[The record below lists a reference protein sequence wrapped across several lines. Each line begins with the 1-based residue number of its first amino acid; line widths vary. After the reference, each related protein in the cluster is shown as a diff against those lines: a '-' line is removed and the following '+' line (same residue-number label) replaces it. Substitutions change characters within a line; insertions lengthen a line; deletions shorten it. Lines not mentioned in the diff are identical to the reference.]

1 MSLIKWMSSAL
12 ILSALLFFTLPSQQA
27 GAPIINT
34 VGKTMPSDA
43 APLDQQML
51 RLLHEEP
58 TTLDISI
65 AIYQA
70 KGAVFTFEGLT
81 RLDHNNELTPAAAER
96 WEVSPDG
103 RKWTFYLREGA
114 LWSDGRPVTAHDFEY
129 TFKRLIDPNSGNTNA
144 VFYYEIKGAKAFNQ
158 GTSTDPNTVGVRAVD
173 DYTFEVETEAP
184 CPYFPLIASFPTSGP
199 VPRWQV
205 EKYGAKWTEEG
216 NCVSNA
222 TFKLTEWRRGA
233 QYEFS
238 LDPNYNGP
246 HKAFIERV
254 VGKFSNLQMMPGN
267 TLAYENNEIDF
278 QNITAGEVARIKKN
292 PQLMKELDISA
303 GFQTHYLYFDTQ
315 SAPFNNLKVRRA
327 FAHAIDREVLCKI
340 VLQGMGQPAYSMLP
354 PGYPGHAYGK
364 FKGTQQYNP
373 TLAKSLLSEAGYV
386 NGRGFPRYELWIN
399 SVNNQNIALYIQQ
412 MLKQN
417 LNVDI
422 LIKVVE
428 SRSYRQ
434 AMFQWK
440 IPMSLIQYN
449 YDYPDPNNMLSMVW
463 RHQPIGYGRHP
474 WKNESFDQLVDEAA
488 GEMNPTKRF
497 ERYDQAQQILSEDV
511 GAVFLYYA
519 RIASLRKPWVKG
531 IKQSKTGDYPY
542 WGNNTSHMEMY
553 IGNNK

>member
-1 MSLIKWMSSAL
+1 MSLIKCVPV
-12 ILSALLFFTLPSQQA
+12 LFFIGMAIFLTFSSQQA
-27 GAPIINT
+27 SAPIVNT

-43 APLDQQML
+43 APLAQQVL
-51 RLLHEEP
+51 RMLHEEP

-65 AIYQA
+65 AVYKA

-96 WEVSPDG
+96 WDVSPDG
-103 RKWTFYLREGA
+103 KKWTFYLRKGA

-129 TFKRLIDPNSGNTNA
+129 TFKRLLDPNSGNTTA

-158 GTSTDPNTVGVRAVD
+158 GKSTDSNTVGVKAVD
-173 DYTFEVETEAP
+173 NYTFVVETESP

-205 EKYGAKWTEEG
+205 EKYGPKWTEEG
-216 NCVSNA
+216 KCVSNA
-222 TFKLTEWRRGA
+222 TFKLTEWRQGSH
-233 QYEFS
+233 YEFT

-254 VGKFSNLQMMPGN
+254 VGKFSNLTMMPGN

-278 QNITAGEVARIKKN
+278 QNITPGDVARIKKDS
-292 PQLMKELDISA
+292 QLMKELDISA
-303 GFQTHYLYFDTQ
+303 GFQTHYLYFDTRT
-315 SAPFNNLKVRRA
+315 APFNNLKVRQA
-327 FAHAIDREVLCKI
+327 FAHAIDRDILCRI
-340 VLQGMGQPAYSMLP
+340 LLQGIGQPAYSMLP
-354 PGYPGHAYGK
+354 PGFPGHAGGK
-364 FKGTQQYNP
+364 FKDTQRFDP
-373 TLAKSLLSEAGYV
+373 AMAKSLLMEAGYP

-399 SVNNQNIALYIQQ
+399 SVNNRNVALYIQQ
-412 MLKQN
+412 NLKQN

-422 LIKVVE
+422 TIKVVE
-428 SRSYRQ
+428 SRAYRQ

-463 RHQPIGYGRHP
+463 HFQPVGYGRHP
-474 WKNESFDQLVDEAA
+474 WKNETFDQLVDKAA
-488 GEMNPTKRF
+488 GEMNPAR
-497 ERYDQAQQILSEDV
+497 RSDLYDQAQQILSGNV

-519 RIASLRKPWVKG
+519 KMASLRKPWIKG
-531 IKQSKTGDYPY
+531 IKQSNNGDYPY
-542 WGNNTSHMEMY
+542 WGNNTSHMDMY
-553 IGNNK
+553 IGRR

>member
-1 MSLIKWMSSAL
+1 
-12 ILSALLFFTLPSQQA
+12 
-27 GAPIINT
+27 
-34 VGKTMPSDA
+34 MPSDA
-43 APLDQQML
+43 APLAQQVL
-51 RLLHEEP
+51 RMLHEEP
-58 TTLDISI
+58 TTLDISL
-65 AIYQA
+65 AVYKA

-96 WEVSPDG
+96 WDVSPDG
-103 RKWTFYLREGA
+103 KKWTFYLRKGA

-129 TFKRLIDPNSGNTNA
+129 TFKRLLDPNSGNTTA

-158 GTSTDPNTVGVRAVD
+158 GKSTDSNTVGVKAVD
-173 DYTFEVETEAP
+173 DYTFVVETESP

-205 EKYGAKWTEEG
+205 EKYGPKWTEEG
-216 NCVSNA
+216 KCVSNA
-222 TFKLTEWRRGA
+222 TFKLTEWRQGSH
-233 QYEFS
+233 YEFA

-254 VGKFSNLQMMPGN
+254 VGKFSNLTMMPGN

-278 QNITAGEVARIKKN
+278 QNITPGDVARIKKD

-303 GFQTHYLYFDTQ
+303 GFQTHYLYFDTRT
-315 SAPFNNLKVRRA
+315 APFNNLKVRQA
-327 FAHAIDREVLCKI
+327 FAHAIDRDILCRI
-340 VLQGMGQPAYSMLP
+340 LLQGIGQPAYSMLP
-354 PGYPGHAYGK
+354 PGFPGYAGGK
-364 FKGTQQYNP
+364 FKDTQRFDP
-373 TLAKSLLSEAGYV
+373 AMAKSLITKAGYP

-399 SVNNQNIALYIQQ
+399 SVNNRNVALFIQQ

-422 LIKVVE
+422 TIKVVE
-428 SRSYRQ
+428 SRAYRQ

-463 RHQPIGYGRHP
+463 HFQPVGYGRHP
-474 WKNESFDQLVDEAA
+474 WKNETFDQLVDKAA
-488 GEMNPTKRF
+488 GEMNPAR
-497 ERYDQAQQILSEDV
+497 RSDLYDQAQEILSGNV

-519 RIASLRKPWVKG
+519 KMASLRKPWIKG
-531 IKQSKTGDYPY
+531 IKQSKSGDYPY
-542 WGNNTSHMEMY
+542 WGNNTSHMDMY
-553 IGNNK
+553 IGRR